1 MDWKNI
7 CFSMEIKTTGEKTTT
22 VKQAIFAML
31 DVLDAVDVPMA
42 SLTDRRKELI
52 AEACLAL
59 GDIHSTLQACQP
71 NRGRY
76 LKTRDIISYENLH
89 FQEHRSPGTYDDVR
103 RKELPLLLS
112 IGVVESSS
120 STIAQST
127 NNPSR
132 GYALSEHFAKLLTC
146 YQSAN
151 WTDELHKFKDSVTA
165 RLKSLQVSRTLAK
178 LPVTTPSGEHLELEP
193 GKHNLLQKAI
203 VEDFLPIFGFGAELL
218 YLGDASSR
226 HLFTATRR
234 LKELGVFTLEHEELP
249 DVIAYSQRKN
259 LLYLIEA
266 VHSTGPMNSLGVSK
280 LRKRLAQCHAQPVFF
295 TAFANRASFR
305 RWAADIAWETEVWIA
320 ETPDHLI
327 HYNGH
332 RFLDLFGES

>member
-31 DVLDAVDVPMA
+31 DVLDAVGVPMA
-42 SLTDRRKELI
+42 PLTDRRKELI

-193 GKHNLLQKAI
+193 GKHNLLQKA
-203 VEDFLPIFGFGAELL
+203 
-218 YLGDASSR
+218 
-226 HLFTATRR
+226 
-234 LKELGVFTLEHEELP
+234 
-249 DVIAYSQRKN
+249 
-259 LLYLIEA
+259 
-266 VHSTGPMNSLGVSK
+266 HS
-280 LRKRLAQCHAQPVFF
+280 
-295 TAFANRASFR
+295 
-305 RWAADIAWETEVWIA
+305 
-320 ETPDHLI
+320 
-327 HYNGH
+327 
-332 RFLDLFGES
+332 